1 MVNRKWMALVI
12 VLILAVALLLPAC
25 AEPEEEPTTSAPTSQ
40 PTQTQQPTSQ
50 PTQTQEPT
58 SQPTQTQEPTATEG
72 PRYGGTYTTLTSG
85 SLVNLGYSFTIP
97 GHMTTPIYC
106 CLEGF
111 VRHNGRTGEYLPWL
125 FTSWEEDP
133 NEKYVIFHLREGVK
147 YHDGSDFNAEGVK
160 WYFDT
165 HQQLTKG
172 WLANVTSTEVIDEY
186 TVKLNTDYFDLVM
199 WAQLNE
205 QHASPTQLKKG
216 EEACLWNPVG
226 TGPFKFVEYKRDQYL
241 KYEAF
246 EDYWD
251 GRPYIDYYVQKY
263 LPDQAT
269 QLAALLAGEGESMR
283 AVQYKDLEMLKSKGF
298 DLPSIFM
305 VECGIIPVQDN
316 PESPF
321 ADIRVRQAIEY
332 AIDKQTIADALGYG
346 YMEPFKTIYPEP
358 MPGYVPGFTR
368 EYNPEKARTLLT
380 VAGYTDGI
388 ETDLHVAQF
397 AIMDVMVAVQQYLAE
412 VGITVHIKEVDMG
425 QWTVMRRQGWDGLL
439 YQHGIFQAPYEYNLN
454 RAYGPAYADYVSMI
468 RPEGFNE
475 TLDKV
480 MKTTDPQARLPY
492 AEQLQ
497 RMVYDTCCYIPL
509 ETWAQIDAVSPKLH
523 NHETYKIHGT
533 QCWNCNK
540 SWLSE

>member
-1 MVNRKWMALVI
+1 MINRKWMAITV
-12 VLILAVALLLPAC
+12 VLALAVVLLLPAC
-25 AEPEEEPTTSAPTSQ
+25 AEPEEEPTTAPPTTQAPTTQ
-40 PTQTQQPTSQ
+40 PTK
-50 PTQTQEPT
+50 
-58 SQPTQTQEPTATEG
+58 TQEPTATTEG
-72 PRYGGTYTTLTSG
+72 PRYGGTYTTLGSG

-97 GHMTTPIYC
+97 GHMTTPIYG

-133 NEKYVIFHLREGVK
+133 NEKYIIFHLREGVK

-165 HQQLTKG
+165 HQELTPG

-186 TVKLNTDYFDLVM
+186 TIKLNTDYFDLVM

-246 EDYWD
+246 EDYWE
-251 GRPYIDYYVQKY
+251 GRPYIDYYVEKF

-269 QLAALLAGEGESMR
+269 QLAALLAGEGDSVR
-283 AVQYKDLEMLKSKGF
+283 AIPYKDIDLLKSKGF

-305 VECGIIPVQDN
+305 VECGLIPNTDDPDSV
-316 PESPF
+316 F
-321 ADIRVRQAIEY
+321 ADIRVREAIEY
-332 AIDKQTIADALGYG
+332 AIDKETIAKELGYG
-346 YMEPFKTIYPEP
+346 YMEPFETVYPKP
-358 MPGYVPGFTR
+358 MPGYVSGLSRDYDPD
-368 EYNPEKARTLLT
+368 KARQLL
-380 VAGYTDGI
+380 ADANLADGF
-388 ETDLHVAQF
+388 ETTMYVSQF

-412 VGITVHIKEVDMG
+412 VGITAHISEVDMG
-425 QWTVMRRQGWDGLL
+425 QWTAMRREGWDGLL

-454 RAYGPAYADYVSMI
+454 RAYGPAYADYVSMV

-475 TLDKV
+475 VLDKV
-480 MKTTDPQARLPY
+480 MKTTDAEARLPY

-497 RMVYDTCCYIPL
+497 RMIHDAECFIPL
-509 ETWAQIDAVSPKLH
+509 ETWAQIDAVSPRLH
-523 NHETYKIHGT
+523 DHETYKIHGT
-533 QCWNCNK
+533 QSWNCAK
-540 SWLSE
+540 AWLSEE